1 MGWGISPRLADR
13 EDRTLRILGVLV
25 AAWIIIGF
33 FAGLQ
38 RNYYSGSVSCAR
50 AGTIAA
56 TVAAGPL
63 NYVGANPKVHCTVP
77 QPSR

>member
-1 MGWGISPRLADR
+1 MG
-13 EDRTLRILGVLV
+13 TMRILGVLV
-25 AAWIIIGF
+25 AVWIVIGF

-38 RNYYSGSVSCAR
+38 RNYYTGSVTCAR

-63 NYVGANPKVHCTVP
+63 NYFGANPKVHCTVP
-77 QPSR
+77 RPSR